1 MTKLFMHLAVLM
13 LAFYASFVQAADIQ
27 IGPGDILKISV
38 YDHPEL
44 TMETR
49 VSEEGNITF
58 PFLSEVKLAGLTT
71 SAAEK
76 RISKLLMDGD
86 YLRKP
91 QINITIL
98 RFESHLVSVL
108 GQVLKQGRYPIEGKR
123 SLTDM
128 LAMAGGIS
136 PDGGDTAILIRSSA
150 NGKSSREVIDVLDM
164 IQSGDLNKNTD
175 LKAGDLIYVERA
187 PKFYI
192 YGEVQR
198 PGVFRLERDMT
209 VVQALSV
216 GGGLTARGT
225 ERGVRIQRRDA
236 SGKLHVIKAKPSD
249 MVKEDDVISIQESL
263 F

>member
-1 MTKLFMHLAVLM
+1 MTKLFMWLAIFI
-13 LAFYASFVQAADIQ
+13 LASAMSCVEAADVQ

-44 TMETR
+44 TMESR

-58 PFLSEVKLAGLTT
+58 PFLSEVKLLGLTT

-76 RISKLLMDGD
+76 KISKLLVDGD
-86 YLRKP
+86 YLKKP

-136 PDGGDTAILIRSSA
+136 PDGGDTAILIRSGGS
-150 NGKSSREVIDVLDM
+150 KSNREVIDVLNI
-164 IQSGDLNKNTD
+164 IQSGDLTKNMD
-175 LKAGDLIYVERA
+175 LKPGDLIYVERA

-216 GGGLTARGT
+216 GGGLTQRGT
-225 ERGVRIQRRDA
+225 ERGVRIQRRDN
-236 SGKLHVIKAKPSD
+236 SGKVHIIKAKPSD
-249 MVKEDDVISIQESL
+249 MVAADDVISIQESL